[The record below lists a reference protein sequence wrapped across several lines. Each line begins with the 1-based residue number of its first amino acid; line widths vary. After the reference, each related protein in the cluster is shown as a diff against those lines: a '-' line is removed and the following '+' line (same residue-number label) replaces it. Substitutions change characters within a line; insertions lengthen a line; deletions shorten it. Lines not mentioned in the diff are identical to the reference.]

1 MKFTADRY
9 KIMNTVRNHLNYLYV
24 LMGCELAL
32 TSGLG
37 WTHNPT
43 AVRKEKCCK
52 QGEGK
57 SRSEISLQSYC
68 SHEQSSCKIE
78 IVTSGPV

>member
-43 AVRKEKCCK
+43 AVRKEKCGK
-52 QGEGK
+52 QGG
-57 SRSEISLQSYC
+57 
-68 SHEQSSCKIE
+68 
-78 IVTSGPV
+78 G

>member
-9 KIMNTVRNHLNYLYV
+9 KIMNTVRNNLNYLCV

-37 WTHNPT
+37 WRHYP
-43 AVRKEKCCK
+43 AADRKEKCCK
-52 QGEGK
+52 PGGRVSPEQK
-57 SRSEISLQSYC
+57 YFFSATPAMSRAN
-68 SHEQSSCKIE
+68 
-78 IVTSGPV
+78 V